1 MPLDDASAAPPRS
14 LGSTALT
21 CFLVLLASGLAIWL
35 GTYVQPESQVD
46 LPSNILLLAT
56 SDVLSFK
63 KQLVSSGPAAPL
75 ITHVQILD
83 VDEDGRPDVLVCD
96 AARNSVILFRRL
108 QTGDWEEQVL
118 ADGLIV
124 PAHATVVDLDQ
135 DGDRDVVVAILG
147 DILPSDRVVGRVV
160 WLERDGDEYRQ
171 HVLLDDVRR
180 VADVQAGDL
189 DGDGDIDLSV
199 AVFGYSRGEVL
210 WLEQLE
216 PGRFVDHLLL
226 ARPGTI
232 HVPIGDY
239 DGDGDLDIATVV
251 SQDEEEIWGLENQGQ
266 GQFAARRLHFTH
278 NYDAGSGGL
287 VSCDLDQDGDLDF
300 LVPWGDNLEYG
311 HGWPQPYHG
320 CIWFE
325 NRGEWQFVPHRV
337 AHFGGTY
344 AVAAGDIDQD
354 GDLDLALVS
363 MSNDWSNPAH
373 ASVAWLENDG
383 RQKFRLWQV
392 DTRPAELIT
401 VACGD
406 LDGDGRADIVAGRL
420 HLPTSDLVGDQR
432 VVAWLSKPAE
442 TP

>member
-1 MPLDDASAAPPRS
+1 
-14 LGSTALT
+14 
-21 CFLVLLASGLAIWL
+21 
-35 GTYVQPESQVD
+35 
-46 LPSNILLLAT
+46 
-56 SDVLSFK
+56 
-63 KQLVSSGPAAPL
+63 
-75 ITHVQILD
+75 
-83 VDEDGRPDVLVCD
+83 
-96 AARNSVILFRRL
+96 L

-147 DILPSDRVVGRVV
+147 DIIPSDRVVGRVV

-337 AHFGGTY
+337 AHFGWTY